1 MTAGAPLVG
10 ETWRSRVLPFLRYR
24 IDALLTDFDGVKG
37 APGVRFV
44 SEQSSRARELRET
57 IFLKHYELAPESPND
72 SGAGVA
78 GGATLHLVG
87 DLPLDPPPT
96 DMWGVP
102 T

>member
-1 MTAGAPLVG
+1 MSYRVPAVG
-10 ETWRSRVLPFLRYR
+10 ETWRSR
-24 IDALLTDFDGVKG
+24 G
-37 APGVRFV
+37 APSYITAEILDVEVDLVTLRTTTRVGDSAKV
-44 SEQSSRARELRET
+44 SERTVPLAL
-57 IFLKHYELAPESPND
+57 FVHHYELAPESPND